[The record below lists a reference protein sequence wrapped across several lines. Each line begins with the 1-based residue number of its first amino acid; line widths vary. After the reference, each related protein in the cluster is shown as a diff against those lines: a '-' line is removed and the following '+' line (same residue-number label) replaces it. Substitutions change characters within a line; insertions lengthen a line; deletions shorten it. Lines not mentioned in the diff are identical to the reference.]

1 MTRRGS
7 DKGSRNT
14 NALAVVAGA
23 LLALIA
29 VLGFLALISHRA
41 GAQQA
46 GDHQR
51 LRGRV
56 ADGVVAIEELRRGT
70 AGGGAGAAELRAV
83 VRAGEAMAADVD
95 PGPLVRAAHG

>member
-1 MTRRGS
+1 MTRHGS
-7 DKGSRNT
+7 GKGSRNT

-41 GAQQA
+41 GAQES
-46 GDHQR
+46 GDRQG
-51 LRGRV
+51 LRRRV
-56 ADGVVAIEELRRGT
+56 VDGVVAVEGLRRGT
-70 AGGGAGAAELRAV
+70 AGDGAGAAELRAV